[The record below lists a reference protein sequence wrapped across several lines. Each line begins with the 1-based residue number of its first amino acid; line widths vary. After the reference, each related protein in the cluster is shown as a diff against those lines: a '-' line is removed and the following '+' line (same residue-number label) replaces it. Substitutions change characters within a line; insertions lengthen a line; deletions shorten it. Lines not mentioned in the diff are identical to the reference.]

1 MTQVDEIL
9 DRCVSFD
16 RRGPFTSLTGLT
28 DNTVVVL
35 RDKTEWST
43 VTNGKP
49 LEDKRNSNLA
59 DLFPSPRSVLKQMF
73 DNMERSSA
81 AGSPT
86 PRYPGM
92 R

>member
-9 DRCVSFD
+9 DRCVAFD

-35 RDKTEWST
+35 RDKTEWSST
-43 VTNGKP
+43 TMGKP
-49 LEDKRNSNLA
+49 LEDKRNPNLS

-73 DNMERSSA
+73 DNLERNA
-81 AGSPT
+81 AAAPS